1 MPGPLDLLRRVTKLT
16 ARSRFGYDELPPRAA
31 QLFDRLVA
39 EAPVTAEVFHP
50 GPLSRA
56 LLSAAEDGKRNQQLL
71 GITPNEFL
79 RLAAPLERSANSV
92 AQVDAL
98 KGMLE
103 HRASVPD
110 RWGDTYYTDAYPKFR
125 GFGDV
130 PFLVSTAAQP
140 YPRIIGHEGRHRM
153 NAIGELYGWDT
164 PLAIRGERYGGAT
177 RHPDRILP
185 ENINPSTYSD
195 NGLEHLLEQLSRPA
209 PERWAHGGVVR

>member
-1 MPGPLDLLRRVTKLT
+1 MPGPLDLFRRVTQSVG
-16 ARSRFGYDELPPRAA
+16 RSRYGWDKLPPRAE
-31 QLFDRLVA
+31 QLFDRVA
-39 EAPVTAEVFHP
+39 SDAPMSAQVFRP
-50 GPLSRA
+50 GPLSRV
-56 LLSAAEDGKRNQQLL
+56 LLEASLDDPKQQLL

-110 RWGDTYYTDAYPKFR
+110 RWGDTYYTDVYPKFR

-195 NGLEHLLEQLSRPA
+195 NGLEHLLEQLSRPT